1 MKERRQNIIM
11 KRCVKPQDEKEYL
24 IRKRKRK
31 KSASAMHNARRTLE
45 EFNVHWNLGIH
56 PMRLEGILMV
66 AQGQLILSSSISY
79 WSVEFGG

>member
-1 MKERRQNIIM
+1 
-11 KRCVKPQDEKEYL
+11 
-24 IRKRKRK
+24 
-31 KSASAMHNARRTLE
+31 MHNARRTLE